1 MIEAMEGGFHEL
13 NVQVKAWLRGW
24 LLEAGKGIVAEIDA
38 KAKSNGGAEREEG
51 AIGDMYN
58 SIGELLLREAEY
70 TGARDCYI
78 KALAV
83 RTAARGEWDPSIAE
97 THLSLSVVERRV
109 PNYPKAQTH
118 VDAAAAIVQHNAA
131 VAGALDE
138 LEHRKVLGAQF
149 SLDTMTAKYDE
160 ALASAEEELEITLRH
175 EGPEHMKTVSALSS
189 VGYAKKKLGFYKEAR
204 DIYTRA
210 IAICETLGQGQDPSA
225 LYLYNSMA
233 LLHNHFGQTEDALR
247 YLQRC
252 LSVKE
257 ELYGRHSEK
266 TATTHMNIGN
276 VLLESGKFEAALDHF
291 QKGSAIRETIFGPEH
306 SVAALAL
313 SNVGLALNCLGRLE
327 EALETHRDSLS
338 RMLAIETAD
347 KRTTAAIYNN
357 VGQFIGVMEYLPA
370 FLPSLQQRPNRQLIF
385 LFEQGRTCLILGDT
399 ARLSKPTA
407 RP

>member
-1 MIEAMEGGFHEL
+1 MDAKRAECSFERDRVRIFEMIEAMEGGFHEL

-38 KAKSNGGAEREEG
+38 KAKSNGGAEGEEG

-58 SIGELLLREAEY
+58 SIGELLLREGPTRPIFIILVNCVFSSPPPIFSPSFTSLAFVADY

-83 RTAARGEWDPSIAE
+83 RTAARGAWDPSIAE

-118 VDAAAAIVQHNAA
+118 VDAAAAIVQHNAEI
-131 VAGALDE
+131 AGSLDE

-175 EGPEHMKTVSALSS
+175 EGAEHMKTVSALSS

-204 DIYTRA
+204 DTYTRA

-233 LLHNHFGQTEDALR
+233 LLHNHFG
-247 YLQRC
+247 
-252 LSVKE
+252 
-257 ELYGRHSEK
+257 
-266 TATTHMNIGN
+266 
-276 VLLESGKFEAALDHF
+276 
-291 QKGSAIRETIFGPEH
+291 ET
-306 SVAALAL
+306 
-313 SNVGLALNCLGRLE
+313 E
-327 EALETHRDSLS
+327 EALRSAVVPPLS
-338 RMLAIETAD
+338 SIVCAVA
-347 KRTTAAIYNN
+347 
-357 VGQFIGVMEYLPA
+357 
-370 FLPSLQQRPNRQLIF
+370 
-385 LFEQGRTCLILGDT
+385 LGEH
-399 ARLSKPTA
+399 LSS
-407 RP
+407 